1 MNLRRIDLNLLVAFD
16 TLMTTRHVTRA
27 AHLVGIG
34 QPGMSAALAR
44 LREMF
49 GDALLVKQSG
59 EMVPTERALEL
70 EPEIRRI
77 LREVDRLVADRGGF
91 DPSTSRR
98 RFTVRMSDLLS
109 FLLLPTLMQ
118 RLERTAAQIGLEVVH
133 LAPDATADALERN
146 TVELAV
152 STDLKVPKSV
162 SSAPLFKDRVVVIAR
177 QPIDAETEFP
187 ARRQIKVAQSPAD
200 DRFAGRRLD
209 AVNGQSRIALT
220 LPHWL
225 AMPEILRQTDLIAL
239 VPESIAS
246 RFAASHGIVSSES
259 PVADTSFA
267 WTLYW
272 HRRHD
277 NDQGLAWLRDQ
288 IAAAADQRAA
298 DGRAEN
304 AESKLGR

>member
-27 AHLVGIG
+27 AQLAGIG

-49 GDALLVKQSG
+49 GDALLVKQGG

-77 LREVDRLVADRGGF
+77 LREVDRLVTDRGGF
-91 DPSTSRR
+91 DPATSRR

-109 FLLLPTLMQ
+109 CLLLPTLVR
-118 RLERTAAQIGLEVVH
+118 RLEQTAPQIGLEIAH

-146 TVELAV
+146 AVELAV

-162 SSAPLFKDRVVVIAR
+162 ASRPLFEDRVVVVAR
-177 QPIDAETEFP
+177 RKINADEFP
-187 ARRQIKVAQSPAD
+187 SLLQVRVAQSPAD
-200 DRFAGRRLD
+200 DRFAGPQLSAMNGRNRT
-209 AVNGQSRIALT
+209 AVT

-225 AMPEILRQTDLIAL
+225 AVPEILRQSDLIAL

-246 RFAASHGIVSSES
+246 RFAANHGVVCSE
-259 PVADTSFA
+259 PPIAETAFTWA
-267 WTLYW
+267 LYW

-277 NDQGLAWLRDQ
+277 NDQGLAWLREQ
-288 IAAAADQRAA
+288 IAAASEQRAA
-298 DGRAEN
+298 
-304 AESKLGR
+304 